1 MSREA
6 FEKYLK
12 MHHVGFAGGTSE
24 KVINQQKCVIADA
37 QGKLF
42 ELLVYE
48 SLLVGRYRDCSVDVS
63 IDSEQIDCIGETE
76 NSIDVYKCK
85 VDVHM
90 DYNEVIRQLLRKRDT
105 VQRLR
110 PELKVVPHLVVYN
123 RGGYKEEVGY

>member
-1 MSREA
+1 MANRHIDSLKELSVLDHDEVTMSREA

-90 DYNEVIRQLLRKRDT
+90 DYNEVIRQLLRETGHCPAVKA
-105 VQRLR
+105 
-110 PELKVVPHLVVYN
+110 
-123 RGGYKEEVGY
+123 